1 MRPPATS
8 LADRFATMRLLLVD
22 DHPVFL
28 EGLAEALTR
37 QADFEIVGMATD
49 SDAAIDACRRLA
61 PDLVLLD
68 LAMRGLDGLAT
79 LARLKELAPPPRVLM
94 LTSSDDA
101 ADAIAA
107 LDAGASGYVTKL
119 ARYDELVAAIRE
131 AAAGGRPIGD
141 AVARRIALREKHCP
155 LTAREQ
161 EVLVLLAEGL
171 TYEAIGERLGIAKRT
186 ARAHV
191 VAIQEKFDA
200 ANNAQVVARGY
211 ERGLLKP

>member
-1 MRPPATS
+1 
-8 LADRFATMRLLLVD
+8 MRLLLVD

-28 EGLAEALTR
+28 EGLAEALAR
-37 QADFEIVGMATD
+37 QADFEIIGMATD

-61 PDLVLLD
+61 PDLVLLY

-79 LARLKELAPPPRVLM
+79 LARLCEFAPPPRVLM

-101 ADAIAA
+101 SDAIAA
-107 LDAGASGYVTKL
+107 LDAGASGYITKL

-131 AAAGGRPIGD
+131 AAAGGRPIGE
-141 AVARRIALREKHCP
+141 AVARRMALREKHCP
-155 LTAREQ
+155 LTSREQ

-211 ERGLLKP
+211 ERGLLRP

>member
-1 MRPPATS
+1 
-8 LADRFATMRLLLVD
+8 MRLLLVD

-37 QADFEIVGMATD
+37 QADFEIAGIATD
-49 SDAAIDACRRLA
+49 SDAAVAACQQLA

-68 LAMRGLDGLAT
+68 LAMRGLDGIAT
-79 LARLKELAPPPRVLM
+79 LARLRQLARVPRVLM

-101 ADAIAA
+101 TDAVAA
-107 LDAGASGYVTKL
+107 LDAGADGYITKS

-131 AAAGGRPIGD
+131 AAAGGRPIGE
-141 AVARRIALREKHCP
+141 AVARRIAARDKHSP
-155 LTAREQ
+155 LTGREQ

-171 TYEAIGERLGIAKRT
+171 TYEAIGARLGIAKRT

-211 ERGLLKP
+211 ERGLLRPS

>member
-1 MRPPATS
+1 
-8 LADRFATMRLLLVD
+8 MRLLLVD

-37 QADFEIVGMATD
+37 QADFEIAGIATD
-49 SDAAIDACRRLA
+49 SDAAVAACQRLA

-68 LAMRGLDGLAT
+68 LAMRGLDGIAT
-79 LARLKELAPPPRVLM
+79 LARLRQLARVPRVLM

-101 ADAIAA
+101 TDAVAA
-107 LDAGASGYVTKL
+107 LDAGADGYITKS

-131 AAAGGRPIGD
+131 AAAGGRPIGE
-141 AVARRIALREKHCP
+141 AVARRIALREKHSP
-155 LTAREQ
+155 LTSREQ
-161 EVLVLLAEGL
+161 EVLVLLAAGL

-211 ERGLLKP
+211 ERGLLRPS